1 MNKKSIVNLIILLQF
16 ITFSCKSIAS
26 LTNEPEPPIEPTLK
40 NLSIYETQLTS
51 YVLYFETFLI
61 RAKQK
66 FPNYN
71 FPPFTLFDPKNLKE
85 EHTLQTIKENIKH
98 LKHYINTT
106 KPIAIDV
113 YKKCSKLKK

>member
-1 MNKKSIVNLIILLQF
+1 MNKKSIVSLIILLQF

-51 YVLYFETFLI
+51 YVLYLETFLI
-61 RAKQK
+61 RARQK